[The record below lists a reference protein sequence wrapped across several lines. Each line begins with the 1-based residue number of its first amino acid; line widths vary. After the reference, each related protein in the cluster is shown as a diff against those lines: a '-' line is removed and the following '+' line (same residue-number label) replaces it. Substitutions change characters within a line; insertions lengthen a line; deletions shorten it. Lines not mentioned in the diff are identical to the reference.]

1 MTSLGSEVLSLNPRP
16 IPAATVRM
24 EARESEGRSK
34 SAVRLPA
41 AFNRLAWSNLA
52 AQSAEQIGLAA
63 APIVAVLVL
72 GAGAGEVGLLQTAQ
86 TLPFLLLSIPSGV
99 LADRMSRRGL
109 MVSAEGL
116 RAGSLIAI
124 VALAEL
130 HLLTVPL
137 LALLG
142 FVGACGTVAYGVAA
156 PSLIPALV
164 PPEALG
170 AANGRVELAR
180 TVAFAAG
187 PSLAGAM
194 AGWTGAPPA
203 FSVAAALSIGAVFLL
218 AGLPEPSRERLAPR
232 RPLHDLREGAEFVF
246 GHPLLLPIVLTQI
259 VFNTAFFILQAVYA
273 PYAVHRLGLSASG
286 VGATLATYGVGMVVG
301 ALLAPRVTRLL
312 PFGAVIAI
320 GPIAGLG
327 AAVVMALTIW
337 TPSPLLA
344 AISFFLFGAGPIL
357 WVIST
362 TTLRQTVTS
371 QNMLGRVSAIN
382 IMAYGS
388 RPIGAA
394 VGAVVGR
401 FYGAETCL
409 IVSAIGFL
417 IQALVILSSPV
428 PRLARQPE
436 TRRERKSGAD
446 VASDREQ
453 RLREG
458 TKIAPPRR

>member
-1 MTSLGSEVLSLNPRP
+1 MRTKTCDSEVSC
-16 IPAATVRM
+16 
-24 EARESEGRSK
+24 K

-72 GAGAGEVGLLQTAQ
+72 GASAGEVGLLQTAQ

-99 LADRMSRRGL
+99 LADRTSRRGL
-109 MVSAEGL
+109 MASAEGL
-116 RAGSLIAI
+116 RAGSLIVI
-124 VALAEL
+124 LTLAGL
-130 HLLTVPL
+130 HRLTVPL

-142 FVGACGTVAYGVAA
+142 FVGACGTVAYGVTA
-156 PSLIPALV
+156 PSLVPALV
-164 PPEALG
+164 PPEAL
-170 AANGRVELAR
+170 ASANGRVELAR

-187 PSLAGAM
+187 PAVAGALV
-194 AGWTGAPPA
+194 GWTGAPPA
-203 FSVAAALSIGAVFLL
+203 FGVAAALSMCAVFLL
-218 AGLPEPSRERLAPR
+218 TRLPEPPR
-232 RPLHDLREGAEFVF
+232 PALPPRHPLSDLREGAAFVF
-246 GHPLLLPIVLTQI
+246 SHPLLLPVFLTQI

-273 PYAVHRLGLSASG
+273 PYAVHRLGLSASW

-301 ALLAPRVTRLL
+301 ALLAPRMTRLL

-320 GPIAGLG
+320 GPICGL
-327 AAVVMALTIW
+327 AAAIVMASTIW
-337 TPSPLLA
+337 TPSLLLA
-344 AISFFLFGAGPIL
+344 GISFFLFGAGPIL

-362 TTLRQTVTS
+362 TTLRQTITPRDL
-371 QNMLGRVSAIN
+371 LGRVSAIN

-388 RPIGAA
+388 RPVGAA
-394 VGAVVGR
+394 LGAVVGG

-428 PRLARQPE
+428 PRLVRQPE
-436 TRRERKSGAD
+436 MAG
-446 VASDREQ
+446 
-453 RLREG
+453 
-458 TKIAPPRR
+458 